1 MTTNNDRFIMIV
13 IYFLTNSLNTF
24 ISIQGTILPSLFR
37 ILREQQEMANST
49 TAETI
54 AVKKITSD
62 KT

>member
-37 ILREQQEMANST
+37 ILRQQQEMANST

>member
-37 ILREQQEMANST
+37 ILRQQQEMANST
-49 TAETI
+49 TAETV

>member
-37 ILREQQEMANST
+37 ILRQQQEMANST

-54 AVKKITSD
+54 AVNKITSD